1 MNFTCNKRLV
11 GLCLVIILFLLPMLV
26 LTPLPVNA
34 ASNTNNIENQPFPTE
49 KVDSNQVETAKST
62 SLGWTAFKLVFSL
75 LVIILLA
82 YLVIRVFG
90 KQVNRR
96 FRGRWLQVIDELII
110 GPNRGVVLCEIGG
123 RILAL
128 GVTDHSINVLFEIN
142 DEDLIK
148 EMLAVG
154 GTEDPNEWPQLSAM
168 RGLIDRVRKQRNDR
182 FGSSL
187 DQWTE
192 RYSDNSK
199 ERGHQ

>member
-1 MNFTCNKRLV
+1 MNFTCNKRLI
-11 GLCLVIILFLLPMLV
+11 GLCLIMIFVLLPMLAW
-26 LTPLPVNA
+26 TPLSVNA
-34 ASNTNNIENQPFPTE
+34 ASSTNSIENKPFPTE
-49 KVDSNQVETAKST
+49 KVDSSQIDDAKST

-90 KQVNRR
+90 KQANRR

-128 GVTDHSINVLFEIN
+128 GVTDHSINVLFEI
-142 DEDLIK
+142 DDQDLIK

-154 GTEDPNEWPQLSAM
+154 GTEEPGEWSQLTAM

-187 DQWTE
+187 DQWAE
-192 RYSDNSK
+192 RFSDNSK